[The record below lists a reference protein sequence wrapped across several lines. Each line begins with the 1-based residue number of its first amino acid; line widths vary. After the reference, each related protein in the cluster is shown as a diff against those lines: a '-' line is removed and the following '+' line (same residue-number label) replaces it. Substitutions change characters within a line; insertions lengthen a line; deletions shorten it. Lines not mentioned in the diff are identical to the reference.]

1 VPLHLVEQPAAQIVP
16 PPAGGES
23 STPSSH
29 RAPAHGQVDANEVPD
44 LYFLKSRS
52 MGVLENVAAPF
63 PPRSAKAETSPLK
76 RTHQEHY
83 PA

>member
-1 VPLHLVEQPAAQIVP
+1 VAKAA
-16 PPAGGES
+16 
-23 STPSSH
+23 H
-29 RAPAHGQVDANEVPD
+29 RRLIGRRLTAKVDANEVPD

-83 PA
+83 PHEP